1 MSAISDKIFTPAV
14 RFSEFSGN
22 WELVRF
28 SKCFKGIKKIPKK
41 SDNYPLYSLTIKDGV
56 TPKTERYERE
66 FLVKSVDTAYKIVER
81 DNFVYNP
88 MNLRFGALAKHN
100 SSYPVVVSKYYDVFS
115 CKHGFLANYFANYLL
130 TNRMIIFY
138 NRMATGT
145 LEEKKRLH
153 FSDFLNFEKPIPS
166 EEEQLKIANFLTS
179 VDTKIQ
185 QLKRKHTLM
194 KQYKKGV
201 MQQLFSQQLRF
212 KDEEGQDYPRWEKK
226 TLGQVASFSK
236 GKGISKSEL
245 IANGEQACIL
255 YGELYTRYGEVI
267 ENAVSSTSNND
278 AHVLSKEGDVIIP
291 ASGESALDIATV
303 ACVKKMD
310 IALGGDLNIIRSNL
324 DGTFLAYYLNN
335 HKCVEIARLA
345 QGSSVTHI
353 YSNHLK
359 LLKIEVPSKTEQQN
373 IASFLTEIDE
383 KIKHINTQITQA
395 ETFKKGLLQQMFV

>member
-1 MSAISDKIFTPAV
+1 M
-14 RFSEFSGN
+14 
-22 WELVRF
+22 
-28 SKCFKGIKKIPKK
+28 
-41 SDNYPLYSLTIKDGV
+41 
-56 TPKTERYERE
+56 
-66 FLVKSVDTAYKIVER
+66 
-81 DNFVYNP
+81 
-88 MNLRFGALAKHN
+88 
-100 SSYPVVVSKYYDVFS
+100 
-115 CKHGFLANYFANYLL
+115 
-130 TNRMIIFY
+130 
-138 NRMATGT
+138 
-145 LEEKKRLH
+145 
-153 FSDFLNFEKPIPS
+153 
-166 EEEQLKIANFLTS
+166 Q
-179 VDTKIQ
+179 
-185 QLKRKHTLM
+185 
-194 KQYKKGV
+194 QYKKGV

-212 KDEEGQDYPRWEKK
+212 KDEEGRNYPKWEKK
-226 TLGQVASFSK
+226 ALGQVASFSK

-278 AHVLSKEGDVIIP
+278 GHVLSKEGDVIIP

-373 IASFLTEIDE
+373 IASFLTEINE